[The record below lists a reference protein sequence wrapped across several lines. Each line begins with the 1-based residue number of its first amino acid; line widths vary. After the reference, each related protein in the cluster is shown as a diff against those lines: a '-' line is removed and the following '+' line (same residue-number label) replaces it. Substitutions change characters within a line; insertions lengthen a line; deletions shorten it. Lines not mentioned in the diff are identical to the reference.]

1 MTPRYRGSTVPA
13 MNQVTPADS
22 DMTVALLMLVL
33 LLIAIA
39 LILPRLTRGARSR

>member
-1 MTPRYRGSTVPA
+1 MTTRYLGPTVRA
-13 MNQVTPADS
+13 MDQVTPADS

>member
-1 MTPRYRGSTVPA
+1 MTTRYRGPTVPA
-13 MNQVTPADS
+13 MDDS
-22 DMTVALLMLVL
+22 DMTMALLMLVL

>member
-1 MTPRYRGSTVPA
+1 
-13 MNQVTPADS
+13 MNDITPADS
-22 DMTVALLMLVL
+22 ELTIALLMLVL